1 MKKNAHGAEEHGQPQ
16 VNRKILPVRKDHRST
31 WGYPKGRQTMM
42 DFALANA
49 LEPENFQGVEKT
61 CCGTNNFK
69 LKFFRFAE
77 KTLNYYRCLF
87 FKFISNRY
95 YN

>member
-49 LEPENFQGVEKT
+49 LEPESFQGVEKNMLWNQQLQT
-61 CCGTNNFK
+61 QVLPVC
-69 LKFFRFAE
+69 
-77 KTLNYYRCLF
+77 
-87 FKFISNRY
+87 
-95 YN
+95 